1 MFSPRLTMEVVKA
14 VRIAGA
20 GPAGLSAACLLAE
33 AGAEVDVYDRG
44 PRLGS
49 KEADFAAGLRNYGE
63 PGILEELSSYGVP
76 VRPFST
82 ARNVIR
88 RSPHFQNILHGPSY
102 HIIARG
108 AGPMTVERQ
117 LFDRAE
123 RAGARVHFGVPK
135 KPEEVDIVATGHPDG
150 PPSLLGVGFT
160 FTREGS
166 PMDDTTLYGLL
177 DNDIAPGGYFA
188 LAPGPEASTLYA
200 VSWTDL
206 DLESMRRRVEA
217 SVRLP
222 WVRELLGSSRRL
234 ERVECG
240 AYFARDPIRQAVDP
254 SGALRVGEAAGFL
267 DAIGGYGVRY
277 ALITGSLAAKS
288 LLEDADYVA
297 LLRAAFGNEF
307 EESYAFRMQLNRAT
321 NEDMDKLVGSM
332 GPEMDLTAYRAHRS
346 SRLL

>member
-1 MFSPRLTMEVVKA
+1 MPRLGFHKTVVEP

-33 AGAEVDVYDRG
+33 AGVGVDVFDRG
-44 PRLGS
+44 PRIGS
-49 KEADFAAGLRNYGE
+49 KEADFAAGLRNYSE
-63 PGILEELSSYGVP
+63 PGILEELRAYGVP
-76 VRPFST
+76 IQPFST
-82 ARNVIR
+82 AQQVIR
-88 RSPHFQNILHGPSY
+88 RSPQFRNVLHGPSY

-108 AGPMTVERQ
+108 AGPATIERQ
-117 LFDRAE
+117 LFDRAV
-123 RAGARVHFGVPK
+123 RGGARIHFREPK

-160 FTREGS
+160 FSRQGS

-188 LAPGPEASTLYA
+188 LAPGPGANTLYA

-217 SVRLP
+217 ALRLT
-222 WVRELLGSSRRL
+222 WVRELMGSARRL

-240 AYFARDPIRQAVDP
+240 AYFARDPIARAVDP

-267 DAIGGYGVRY
+267 DAIAGYGVRY
-277 ALITGSLAAKS
+277 ALITGSLAARALLEGGDYVS
-288 LLEDADYVA
+288 LL
-297 LLRAAFGNEF
+297 RRAFGSEF
-307 EESYAFRMQLNRAT
+307 EESFAFRTQLNRAT
-321 NEDMDKLVGSM
+321 NDDLDKLVASM
-332 GPEMDLTAYRAHRS
+332 GPEMDLAAYRSHRT
-346 SRLL
+346 SRFL

>member
-1 MFSPRLTMEVVKA
+1 MVKA

-20 GPAGLSAACLLAE
+20 GPAGLGAACLLAE
-33 AGAEVDVYDRG
+33 AGTRVDVFDKG
-44 PRLGS
+44 PRPGS

-63 PGILEELSSYGVP
+63 PGILEELGSYGLRVQ
-76 VRPFST
+76 PFST
-82 ARNVIR
+82 AQTVVR
-88 RSPHFQNILHGPSY
+88 RSPHFRNILRGPSY
-102 HIIARG
+102 HVIARG
-108 AGPMTVERQ
+108 AGPTTVERQ
-117 LFDRAE
+117 LFDRAV

-135 KPEEVDIVATGHPDG
+135 KPEDVDIVATGHPEG

-160 FTREGS
+160 FSREGS

-177 DNDIAPGGYFA
+177 DNDIAPAGYFA
-188 LAPGPEASTLYA
+188 LAPGPESNTLYA

-206 DLESMRRRVEA
+206 DLESMRRRFAAALE
-217 SVRLP
+217 RP
-222 WVRELLGSSRRL
+222 WVRELVGSARRL

-240 AYFARDPIRQAVDP
+240 AYFARNPIAEAVDP

-288 LLEDADYVA
+288 FLEDSDYA
-297 LLRAAFGNEF
+297 SLLRRAFGNEF
-307 EESYAFRMQLNRAT
+307 EESYAFRMQLNRAS
-321 NEDMDKLVGSM
+321 NEDMDKLVASM
-332 GPEMDLTAYRAHRS
+332 GPEMDLAAYRSHRA

>member
-1 MFSPRLTMEVVKA
+1 MVESVQ
-14 VRIAGA
+14 IAGA
-20 GPAGLSAACLLAE
+20 GPAGLSAASLLAE
-33 AGAEVDVYDRG
+33 AGVRVDVYDRG

-63 PGILEELSSYGVP
+63 PGILEELRSYGVP
-76 VRPFST
+76 IQPFST
-82 ARNVIR
+82 AQTVVR
-88 RSPHFQNILHGPSY
+88 RSPRFQNVLRGPSY

-108 AGPMTVERQ
+108 GGPMTVERQ
-117 LFDRAE
+117 LFDRAV
-123 RAGARVHFGVPK
+123 RAGARIHFGEPK
-135 KPEEVDIVATGHPDG
+135 KPEQVDIVATGHPEG

-160 FTREGS
+160 FSRQGS

-188 LAPGPEASTLYA
+188 LAPGPGANTLYA

-206 DLESMRRRVEA
+206 DLESVRRRVDA
-217 SVRLP
+217 ALRLG
-222 WVRELLGSSRRL
+222 WVRELVGSSRRL

-240 AYFARDPIRQAVDP
+240 ASFARDPIAHAVDP

-288 LLEDADYVA
+288 LLDGGDYVA
-297 LLRAAFGNEF
+297 RLRRAFGTEF
-307 EESYAFRMQLNRAT
+307 EESFAFRMQLNRAT
-321 NEDMDKLVGSM
+321 NDDLDKLVASM
-332 GPEMDLTAYRAHRS
+332 GPEMDLAAYRSHRA